1 MFLQTPHMLT
11 ADRLLQ
17 LIIRLEEKKEPAV
30 DSVTAE
36 PVDSA
41 DEWDDM
47 EYINCDSDQ
56 SGEDAA
62 APEDDHAPA
71 ADLRITIYKKVSGY
85 FILRFIHL
93 SDCCVPGLRDSA
105 LLRQCIIH
113 A

>member
-1 MFLQTPHMLT
+1 MLT

-71 ADLRITIYKKVSGY
+71 ADLRISIYKKVSEY
-85 FILRFIHL
+85 FILCLIHL

-105 LLRQCIIH
+105 LMG
-113 A
+113 

>member
-71 ADLRITIYKKVSGY
+71 ADLRISIYKKVSEY
-85 FILRFIHL
+85 FILCLIHL

-105 LLRQCIIH
+105 LM